1 MDRHL
6 GFLEIPQP
14 SDPKI
19 EVKIQSMIKY
29 ADVEMHARFMQ
40 VVERQDMQD
49 NLVDLLMIG
58 YTEKRLKSC

>member
-19 EVKIQSMIKY
+19 EVNILSMIKY
-29 ADVEMHARFMQ
+29 TDFEMHARFMQ
-40 VVERQDMQD
+40 VAERQDMQD

-58 YTEKRLKSC
+58 FTEKRLKSC

>member
-19 EVKIQSMIKY
+19 EVKILSMIKY
-29 ADVEMHARFMQ
+29 TDVEMHARFMQ
-40 VVERQDMQD
+40 VAERQDMQD

-58 YTEKRLKSC
+58 FTEKRLKSC

>member
-19 EVKIQSMIKY
+19 EVKILSMIKY
-29 ADVEMHARFMQ
+29 TDAEMHARFMQ
-40 VVERQDMQD
+40 VAERQDMQD

-58 YTEKRLKSC
+58 FTEKRLKSC